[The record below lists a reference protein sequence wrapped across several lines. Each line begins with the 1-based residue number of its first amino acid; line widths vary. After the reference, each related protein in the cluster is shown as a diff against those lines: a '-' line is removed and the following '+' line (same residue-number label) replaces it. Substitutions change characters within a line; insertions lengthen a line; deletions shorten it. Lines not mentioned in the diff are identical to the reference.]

1 LGVGRGSGGLWWCRG
16 EAMFT
21 RVYGFT
27 KVVLWVVEGMYAF
40 YLELA
45 AVD

>member
-1 LGVGRGSGGLWWCRG
+1 
-16 EAMFT
+16 MFT

-27 KVVLWVVEGMYAF
+27 EVVLWVVRGMCAF